1 MVTNENIYK
10 TIETCKIAV
19 AASGTITLQIAL
31 KKIPMCVFYKLS
43 NATYLIIKFLI
54 KTKFISLVNIIL
66 ERKVVEEFIQG
77 DASADNITNE
87 IEKINSNLNYR
98 NNLIN
103 DISMVEKILLDDTY
117 KISISSLVEKSV

>member
-1 MVTNENIYK
+1 
-10 TIETCKIAV
+10 
-19 AASGTITLQIAL
+19 
-31 KKIPMCVFYKLS
+31 MCVFYRLS
-43 NATYLIIKFLI
+43 NATYFIIKFLI

-77 DASADNITNE
+77 DASTDNITNE

-117 KISISSLVEKSV
+117 KISISSLIEKSV

>member
-1 MVTNENIYK
+1 
-10 TIETCKIAV
+10 
-19 AASGTITLQIAL
+19 
-31 KKIPMCVFYKLS
+31 MCVFYRLS
-43 NATYLIIKFLI
+43 NATYFIIKFLI